1 MSDQKEAP
9 WVLAAKTGKIGF
21 ANRLGR
27 GDRSPL
33 GVWFWELDRVLLSLM
48 MVLLKLVRTLMIE
61 PLILLR
67 RLQQSNLNVLLLPLQ
82 SVLLPFSQI
91 VRLRMAAIQVLIIRS
106 RTAILLFGP
115 S

>member
-1 MSDQKEAP
+1 MSDNTEAP

-48 MVLLKLVRTLMIE
+48 MVLIA
-61 PLILLR
+61 IGLL
-67 RLQQSNLNVLLLPLQ
+67 
-82 SVLLPFSQI
+82 
-91 VRLRMAAIQVLIIRS
+91 
-106 RTAILLFGP
+106 
-115 S
+115 